1 MEKLL
6 STYCVNSAGKYFGIL
21 LWSWGLAQ
29 HLQRCTKT
37 RRRVFAPGMSDGRSK
52 YSAQGGAVRGVSG
65 GTGTNCEDFVGA
77 RPVEREL
84 GLENLGVG
92 VCLRAFVDGRS
103 GVAHS
108 HPAANGEF
116 GNRAECIEEG

>member
-1 MEKLL
+1 
-6 STYCVNSAGKYFGIL
+6 
-21 LWSWGLAQ
+21 
-29 HLQRCTKT
+29 
-37 RRRVFAPGMSDGRSK
+37 MSEGRSK
-52 YSAQGGAVRGVSG
+52 TQELATQRGADRGINGGQ
-65 GTGTNCEDFVGA
+65 GTNCEDFVGA

-108 HPAANGEF
+108 CLLYTSPSP
-116 GNRAECIEEG
+116 RD